1 MMAVKKW
8 LEGPESGNWLLIVD
22 NADNETDFANNSS
35 AIAKF
40 LPHGPKGMMVVTT
53 RSRQVANRLG
63 CKAIRVNKMSVEEAR
78 SLFFQRCDVPNIEE
92 EDDAVMEILELLDYV
107 PLGIVGAAAY
117 MTETQT
123 LAHEYLTIFKKRDKS
138 SKDLLSQGFNDIYRE
153 GKEDMTESILS
164 TYFITFERLT
174 KQVPMAAQILFL
186 TAFLDRQNIPEELLL
201 NSKLEGVEDPV
212 QYRNAIGKLLCFSL
226 VTKIAS
232 DANGK
237 PAYEL
242 HSLVQLSIHAYLAR
256 EEVITWRGRALD
268 AVARL
273 FPEFEHR
280 VRGVCRA
287 YLPHAVAVLEGSEGP
302 LVDLL
307 SYRISRYLSQAGSYV
322 SAEAHIRDCI
332 AIREESGQLDAPYW
346 ARIEVLAEILR
357 LTARYEQAEVF
368 GRRALEGREAALGPD
383 HLDTLSSCAALAAIF
398 NSQGKYDAAAAM
410 NRRAL
415 EGRERIL
422 GPEHAD
428 VLSSVDCLVVV
439 LGHLGSY
446 EEAELMSRRAIA
458 GREKTLGPDHTDTLT
473 GYLNFA
479 TTLRHQGK
487 YDEAECLSR
496 RSAQGREA
504 ILGPEHPDTLA
515 AMSNLGLVLSAQG
528 KYSDAEE
535 MHRRV
540 LSRREKVLGPNHLQT
555 LRSLSN
561 LDEALVL
568 QGKYEEAEEVCRRA
582 LKGREENLGVSHPHT
597 LTSATNLAKTL
608 SARGNH
614 SEAEALHRRA
624 LEGREKKFGGE
635 HPDTLT
641 TMYNLADTLLR
652 RGDYE
657 EAERLVRRAM
667 EGREKKLGLEH
678 VDTYLAR
685 LLLAGV
691 HASVGRLGEAKEE
704 YRRVCGGVGKRL
716 GVEHP
721 VAVKCQKEYEAFRN
735 GVGMTG
741 DKSYTISISGS
752 FEGGN

>member
-1 MMAVKKW
+1 M
-8 LEGPESGNWLLIVD
+8 D
-22 NADNETDFANNSS
+22 NADNEADFANNSS

-63 CKAIRVNKMSVEEAR
+63 CKAIKVNKMTVEEAK
-78 SLFFQRCDVPNIEE
+78 SLFLQRCCDVPNIEE
-92 EDDAVMEILELLDYV
+92 DEDDAIMEILELLDYV

-123 LAHEYLTIFKKRDKS
+123 LAHEYLAIFKKRDQS

-164 TYFITFERLT
+164 AYFITFERLR
-174 KQVPMAAQILFL
+174 QQMPMAAQILFL
-186 TAFLDRQNIPEELLL
+186 TAFLDRESIPEELLL
-201 NSKLEGVEDPV
+201 NSGLEGVEDPV
-212 QYRNAIGKLLCFSL
+212 QYRSAIGKLLCFSL
-226 VTKIAS
+226 VTKITCDAS
-232 DANGK
+232 GK

-256 EEVITWRGRALD
+256 QEVVTWRGLALD

-280 VRGVCRA
+280 VRGVCRT

-307 SYRISRYLSQAGSYV
+307 SYRISRYLCQAGSYV
-322 SAEAHIRDCI
+322 SAEAHIRQCI
-332 AIREESGQLDAPYW
+332 AFREESGELDAAYW
-346 ARIEVLAEILR
+346 ARIEVLAAILR
-357 LTARYEQAEVF
+357 LTARYEQAEDF
-368 GRRALEGREAALGPD
+368 SHRALQGREAALGPD
-383 HLDTLSSCAALAAIF
+383 HLDTLSSCAELAAIF
-398 NSQGKYDAAAAM
+398 NSRGKYDAAAEM

-428 VLSSVDCLVVV
+428 VLSSMDCLVIV
-439 LGHLGSY
+439 LGHLGRY
-446 EEAELMSRRAIA
+446 EEAEFMSRRAIA
-458 GREKTLGPDHTDTLT
+458 GREKTLGLDHTDTLT
-473 GYLNFA
+473 GYLNLA

-487 YDEAECLSR
+487 YDEAECMSR
-496 RSAQGREA
+496 RSAEGREA

-561 LDEALVL
+561 LDETLML
-568 QGKYEEAEEVCRRA
+568 LGKYEEAERFSRRA

-597 LTSATNLAKTL
+597 LTSATNLAKIL
-608 SARGNH
+608 SIRGNH
-614 SEAEALHRRA
+614 NEAEALHRRA
-624 LEGREKKFGGE
+624 LEGREKKFGGK

-641 TMYNLADTLLR
+641 AMHNLADTLFG
-652 RGDYE
+652 RGDYG
-657 EAERLVRRAM
+657 EAEKLVRRAT
-667 EGREKKLGLEH
+667 EGREKVLGSDH

-691 HASVGRLGEAKEE
+691 HASMGRVREAEEE
-704 YRRVCGGVGKRL
+704 YRRVCGGVEKQL
-716 GVEHP
+716 GAGHP
-721 VAVKCQKEYEAFRN
+721 VAVKCQKGYEGFRN
-735 GVGMTG
+735 GAGRTG
-741 DKSYTISISGS
+741 DKTYTISISGS
-752 FEGGN
+752 FVGDN